1 MKKRWKN
8 RKWHFL
14 EEITPDLIMSL
25 QQRSSNE
32 QEIFTPKPLKINL
45 KKIYRN
51 YLFFRLIQSYLCRAK
66 TELRLSPIETNS

>member
-45 KKIYRN
+45 KKKFIEIIC
-51 YLFFRLIQSYLCRAK
+51 FFV
-66 TELRLSPIETNS
+66 

>member
-1 MKKRWKN
+1 MALLK
-8 RKWHFL
+8 
-14 EEITPDLIMSL
+14 EIKPDLVMSL
-25 QQRSSNE
+25 QQRSSKE

-51 YLFFRLIQSYLCRAK
+51 YLLFCLKQLYLCRAK